1 MSREG
6 RLRLP
11 ALLYYPRRELFIV
24 RIGIPRALYY
34 YRYGEL
40 WKTFFSALGCEVVIS
55 PKTDRAI
62 LNQGTNYAIDESCLS
77 AKIYLGHCAWLLDR
91 CDYIFVPRIADMG
104 HDKEFCLRFRA
115 MPDVVY
121 STFRDE
127 GVHVLSCDLSMRD
140 GKSEAKAFTELGKKL
155 GFRRHQSFQAY
166 MLAKQAEHQV
176 SSENTR
182 KLETALAKPDLKVL
196 ICGHAYNIYDRY
208 IGRPVVDAIYANH
221 AIAIPA
227 DWMDRDKAWQAA
239 ADITDTMP
247 WMVNR
252 ELAGTAVLL
261 HDKVDGIVLLSSFSC
276 GPDSMTDEILT
287 RRLKNI
293 PILTMTLDGQDAT
306 AGMETRIESFIDIL
320 HLRKDGTVCL

>member
-1 MSREG
+1 M
-6 RLRLP
+6 
-11 ALLYYPRRELFIV
+11 

-34 YRYGEL
+34 YRYGVL
-40 WKTFFSALGCEVVIS
+40 WKTFFSALGCEVVVS

-62 LNQGTNYAIDESCLS
+62 LQQGTHYAIDESCLS
-77 AKIYLGHCAWLLDR
+77 AKIYLGHVAWLMDK

-104 HDKEFCLRFRA
+104 RDKEFCLRFRA

-121 STFRDE
+121 STFREE
-127 GVHVLSCDLSMRD
+127 GVRLVTCDIALRE

-155 GFRRHQSFQAY
+155 GFKKQQCFNAY
-166 MLAKQAEHQV
+166 LLAKQAEQKQEA
-176 SSENTR
+176 ENAR
-182 KLETALAKPDLKVL
+182 KLDNALARSDLKVL

-208 IGRPVVDAIYANH
+208 VGQPVLDA
-221 AIAIPA
+221 
-227 DWMDRDKAWQAA
+227 
-239 ADITDTMP
+239 
-247 WMVNR
+247 
-252 ELAGTAVLL
+252 
-261 HDKVDGIVLLSSFSC
+261 
-276 GPDSMTDEILT
+276 MTDEILT